1 MIIVRVL
8 LGRGIAAKTT
18 LATSSALPQFAVRH
32 ATTSPS
38 GATDTEASEDTTV
51 NMRNLSLNPSK
62 LSMAPSNSNL
72 KKGDEGSGEAEPEA

>member
-18 LATSSALPQFAVRH
+18 LATSSALPQFAVGR
-32 ATTSPS
+32 ATTSP
-38 GATDTEASEDTTV
+38 GGTDTEASEDTTV

-72 KKGDEGSGEAEPEA
+72 KKGDEGSGEAEA

>member
-32 ATTSPS
+32 ATTSP
-38 GATDTEASEDTTV
+38 GGTDTEASEDTTV

-72 KKGDEGSGEAEPEA
+72 KKGDEGSGEAEA